1 MSYVGNIMGIIDFDR
16 VGRRIGD
23 LITAFGGKNGPQ
35 ELRQSRI
42 HLEALYQASLEHI
55 RLT

>member
-1 MSYVGNIMGIIDFDR
+1 MGIIGFDR

-23 LITAFGGKNGPQ
+23 LITAFDGKNGPQ

-42 HLEALYQASLEHI
+42 HLEALYQSSLEHI